1 MNQGLGWFVSHF
13 TELTKCHFRA
23 FDEAG
28 RVSISWHPCVNLSKF
43 LCERK
48 EHVESGRPKL
58 CHTFIKEKSC
68 FMTPGDQISTSVYL
82 SIIIIII
89 IIIIIPVMFLM
100 PYPGKLPAIFDQQA
114 NSPVLWLWAIHQ
126 VLQLCDL
133 AVPPKEIG
141 TYLKEITNLY
151 GKMVLRAVYTS
162 DHISPTW
169 KTTEIMVSDLA
180 ILPGMVKGIYRPWT
194 MYMCGILWCRSGTT
208 AYAERAET
216 TVVKHF
222 LMLELRPSGDTTR
235 EYVQCFLGHFATIKK
250 KHNKPNEGSL
260 IYTYVFTRIYTHT

>member
-13 TELTKCHFRA
+13 TELTKYHFRA

-82 SIIIIII
+82 SVI

-100 PYPGKLPAIFDQQA
+100 PYPGKLPAIFDQKT

-141 TYLKEITNLY
+141 TYLKDITNLY

-169 KTTEIMVSDLA
+169 KTIEIMVSDLA
-180 ILPGMVKGIYRPWT
+180 ILPGMVKGIYRRWT
-194 MYMCGILWCRSGTT
+194 MYMCGKLWCRSGTT

-216 TVVKHF
+216 TVVKHSWCWSCVRVET
-222 LMLELRPSGDTTR
+222 LHESMCNASWGTLQPSKT
-235 EYVQCFLGHFATIKK
+235 H
-250 KHNKPNEGSL
+250 KPNEGSL